1 MRIRGAPLCDL
12 YRGLS
17 PPPLRPLSGDRCPRD
32 GGRQHDPNERFPT
45 RCHPHTHPHTLTHTH
60 RSVRSFSRIDRQS
73 LVRFMTVVNNKKMKN
88 KKIKEK
94 KKDKEKERGRDWK
107 VAWSLTNC
115 SLEISQIVR
124 PTPTAKDQGNWVLLP
139 ILPAVVAR
147 GEKCVSV
154 TGISNNLPAIPNGDF
169 RTDRAT
175 IFIFLFPSV
184 AVPAILHARDYP

>member
-12 YRGLS
+12 YRGL
-17 PPPLRPLSGDRCPRD
+17 PPPLPPPPLWRPMSTRRWPPARSK
-32 GGRQHDPNERFPT
+32 RTFSDPLP
-45 RCHPHTHPHTLTHTH
+45 PTHPHTHTH

-94 KKDKEKERGRDWK
+94 KKDKENERGRDWK

-139 ILPAVVAR
+139 ILPGCR
-147 GEKCVSV
+147 CPRRKMR
-154 TGISNNLPAIPNGDF
+154 I
-169 RTDRAT
+169 RDRY
-175 IFIFLFPSV
+175 IE
-184 AVPAILHARDYP
+184 